1 MINTLPLPSAPTLM
15 PKYYDAE
22 HAAELLGVTRPTLY
36 AYVSRGKIRSA
47 PDPDSGRARRYLAAD
62 VDRLANSTGERRDP
76 TQATRRALDWG
87 RPVLTTAIAEI
98 DGQALRY
105 RGIDSSRL
113 AHERPFEDV
122 VALLWARDDAPTLTA
137 PPSPD
142 AADVLARAHGL
153 PIMKRCQIALATA
166 EHLDVRAFLLDARSV
181 ARTGESIMRWIVAS
195 RDDLGEA
202 VEGEPISRALARA
215 WGAPDWAE
223 GVLDAALVLYADHGL
238 NASTFAA
245 RVAASAGATPYGAA
259 QAGLAALLG
268 RRHAGITARI
278 AALFDEAE
286 RSRSP
291 MDALLDRLRRGA
303 SIPGFAHPLYPDGD
317 PRARLILD
325 ALAHHAPDHP
335 VTSLTAQIC
344 AAAAEIL
351 DDGLPSVDLALTS
364 LARTLDRPDD
374 ALYLFALSRSAG
386 WIAHTIEQYSDG
398 SLLRPR
404 SEYRR

>member
-1 MINTLPLPSAPTLM
+1 MT
-15 PKYYDAE
+15 KYYDAAR
-22 HAAELLGVTRPTLY
+22 AAELLGVSRSTLY

-62 VDRLANSTGERRDP
+62 VDRLARAGGERRDP

-87 RPVLTTAIAEI
+87 RPVLATSIAEI
-98 DGQALRY
+98 DGRALRY
-105 RGIDSSRL
+105 RGVDACRL
-113 AHERPFEDV
+113 ARERTFEDV
-122 VALLWARDDAPTLTA
+122 ASLLWKTQSPPTLTS
-137 PPSPD
+137 PPSPSAD
-142 AADVLARAHGL
+142 DVLARAEGL
-153 PIMKRCQIALATA
+153 PLMKRCQIALATA
-166 EHLDVRAFLLDARSV
+166 EHLDVRAFMLDPRHV
-181 ARTGESIMRWIVAS
+181 ARTGESILRWMVAA
-195 RDDLGEA
+195 REDLSELTP
-202 VEGEPISRALARA
+202 GEPVARALARA
-215 WGAPDWAE
+215 WEAPAWAE
-223 GVLDAALVLYADHGL
+223 PTLNAALVLCADHGL

-286 RSRSP
+286 RAASP
-291 MDALLDRLRRGA
+291 LDALLDRLRRGA
-303 SIPGFAHPLYPDGD
+303 AIPGFAHPLYPDGD
-317 PRARLILD
+317 PRARLLLD

-335 VTSLTAQIC
+335 VTSLTANLC

-351 DDGLPSVDLALTS
+351 DDGHPSVDLALTS
-364 LARTLDRPDD
+364 LARTLGRPDD
-374 ALYLFALSRSAG
+374 ALYLFALGRAAG
-386 WIAHTIEQYSDG
+386 WIAHTMEQYADG